1 MAFIFTAVVGSSIK
15 ESIRISGAT
24 TEHADWHYEMDVETW
39 QKNLFACELDAVEG
53 LRKYV
58 QAWCGED
65 RLVLQWMQGEVQDA
79 TSALLQSMSSDA
91 TTFEDK

>member
-1 MAFIFTAVVGSSIK
+1 MKCELDAVEGLDAV
-15 ESIRISGAT
+15 
-24 TEHADWHYEMDVETW
+24 
-39 QKNLFACELDAVEG
+39 FACELDAVEG